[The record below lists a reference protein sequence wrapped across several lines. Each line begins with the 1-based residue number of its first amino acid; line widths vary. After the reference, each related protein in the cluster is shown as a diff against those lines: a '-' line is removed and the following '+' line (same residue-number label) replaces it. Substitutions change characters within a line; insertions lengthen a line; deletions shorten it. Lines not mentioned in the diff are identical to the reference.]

1 MAKTDFKNVG
11 DYLATLSEHDR
22 EVVQAICDAIKAAVL
37 EAEEVIS
44 YQLPAYKYHGWI
56 FYVSAAT
63 NHYALSCP
71 PPFAAFSEFKSQLA
85 PYEISKSAVKFP
97 KSAPVP
103 LALIGDMARYQA
115 QQNLERAAA
124 KKQKK

>member
-11 DYLATLSEHDR
+11 EYLATLSEHDR
-22 EVVQAICDAIKAAVL
+22 DAVAAICNAIKEAVP

-63 NHYALSCP
+63 NHYAISCP
-71 PPFAAFSEFKSQLA
+71 PPFAAFEAFKSELA
-85 PYEISKSAVKFP
+85 PYEISKSTVRFP

-103 LALIGDMARYQA
+103 LALVANMSRYQA
-115 QQNLERAAA
+115 QQNLRRSAG
-124 KKQKK
+124 KKPKN

>member
-1 MAKTDFKNVG
+1 MAKTDFKNV
-11 DYLATLSEHDR
+11 DEYLATLSGDDR
-22 EVVQAICDAIKAAVL
+22 DVVQTICNAIKGAVP

-63 NHYALSCP
+63 NHYAISCP
-71 PPFAAFSEFKSQLA
+71 PPFAAFEAFKSELA
-85 PYEISKSAVKFP
+85 PYEISKSAVRFP

-103 LALIGDMARYQA
+103 LALIADMSRYQA
-115 QQNLERAAA
+115 EENLRRAVA
-124 KKQKK
+124 KKPKK

>member
-11 DYLATLSEHDR
+11 EYLATLSEHDR
-22 EVVQAICDAIKAAVL
+22 DVVQAICNAIQEAVP

-63 NHYALSCP
+63 NHYAISCP
-71 PPFAAFSEFKSQLA
+71 PPFAAFSAFKSELA

-103 LALIGDMARYQA
+103 LALIADMSRYQA
-115 QQNLERAAA
+115 QQNLQRAAA
-124 KKQKK
+124 KKPKK

>member
-11 DYLATLSEHDR
+11 EYLATLSEHDR
-22 EVVQAICDAIKAAVL
+22 DAVQAICDAIKAAVP

-63 NHYALSCP
+63 NHYAISCP
-71 PPFAAFSEFKSQLA
+71 PPFAAFAAFKSELA
-85 PYEISKSAVKFP
+85 PYEMSKSAVKFP

-103 LALIGDMARYQA
+103 LALIGDMSRYQA
-115 QQNLERAAA
+115 QQNLQRSAS
-124 KKQKK
+124 KKPKK

>member
-1 MAKTDFKNVG
+1 
-11 DYLATLSEHDR
+11 
-22 EVVQAICDAIKAAVL
+22 VQAICNAIQEAVS

-56 FYVSAAT
+56 FYVSVAT
-63 NHYALSCP
+63 NHYAISCP
-71 PPFAAFSEFKSQLA
+71 PPFAAFSAFKSELA

-103 LALIGDMARYQA
+103 LALIADMSRYQA
-115 QQNLERAAA
+115 EENLRRAVM
-124 KKQKK
+124 KKPKK

>member
-1 MAKTDFKNVG
+1 MAKTDFKNLG
-11 DYLATLSEHDR
+11 EYFATLSGPDR
-22 EVVQAICDAIKAAVL
+22 DVVQAICNAIKEAVP

-63 NHYALSCP
+63 NHYAISCP
-71 PPFAAFSEFKSQLA
+71 PPFAAFEAFKSELA

-97 KSAPVP
+97 KSAPLP
-103 LALIGDMARYQA
+103 LALISDMSRYQA
-115 QQNLERAAA
+115 LQNLQRAVA
-124 KKQKK
+124 KKPKK